1 MKNGIR
7 IFGFLIL
14 LCQSALLCAQAVPIG
29 QTQGATY
36 LIYGKISLPD
46 GQPAAR
52 VVVKVKSLSGFDRD
66 VFADDHGRYEIRDLR
81 GGRYFLTA
89 ENPTDP
95 NQYTDPVEADT
106 SRAIQNQLLVHI
118 FLKTRLQMGR
128 PQAKGP
134 AILSVA
140 EATQQIP
147 KPARKAFE
155 EGLKFL
161 SRKEDNRAQESFDR
175 SIELFPDYFQAL
187 SERGQYRLNSG
198 RVEEA
203 SGDFEHALK
212 INPVYG
218 PALRGIA
225 MARIQQKHYGE
236 AIGPLEQAVK
246 VDSADITAYLLLGMA
261 QLGLDRREAARQA
274 LDRALSIDP
283 KRAARAHVHLA
294 TLHLRENRP
303 LDAAAALETYLK
315 LVPDAPDAERLR
327 QLVLQLRSRQ

>member
-1 MKNGIR
+1 M
-7 IFGFLIL
+7 IL
-14 LCQSALLCAQAVPIG
+14 LCQSTPLCAQAVPLG
-29 QTQGATY
+29 QSQQATY
-36 LIYGKISLPD
+36 TVYGRISLPE

-52 VVVKVKSLSGFDRD
+52 VVVKVKSSSGFDRD
-66 VFADDHGRYEIRDLR
+66 IFVDDHGRYEIRDLPR
-81 GGRYFLTA
+81 GRYFLTV
-89 ENPTDP
+89 ENPADP
-95 NQYTDPVEADT
+95 DQYTDPVEADT
-106 SRAIQNQLLVHI
+106 ARATQNRLLVHI
-118 FLKTRLQMGR
+118 FLRTKLQPGR
-128 PQAKGP
+128 QQVKG
-134 AILSVA
+134 ASTVSVA
-140 EATQQIP
+140 EATQHIP
-147 KPARKAFE
+147 KSARKAFE
-155 EGLKFL
+155 DGLKFL

-203 SGDFEHALK
+203 SGDFDSALK

-274 LDRALSIDP
+274 LDQALSIDP
-283 KRAARAHVHLA
+283 KRGARAHVHLA

-315 LVPDAPDAERLR
+315 LVPEAPDAEKLR
-327 QLVLQLRSRQ
+327 QLVLQLRGQK